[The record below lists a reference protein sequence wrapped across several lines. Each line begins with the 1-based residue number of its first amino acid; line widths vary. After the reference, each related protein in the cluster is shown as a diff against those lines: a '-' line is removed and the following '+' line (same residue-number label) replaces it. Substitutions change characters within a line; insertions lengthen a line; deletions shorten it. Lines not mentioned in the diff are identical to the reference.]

1 MQTECGVQLI
11 LLAGLSLMGAGAF
24 IGLSIESSAFRCS
37 SNIQMPVHPQTTPED
52 AIS

>member
-11 LLAGLSLMGAGAF
+11 LLAGLSLMGGAL
-24 IGLSIESSAFRCS
+24 IGLSIESSAFRCFR
-37 SNIQMPVHPQTTPED
+37 NMQMPVHPQTTPED